1 MDICSD
7 IVENYAQ
14 NEIDLHGIYLLLQ
27 LTITE
32 QSFYYGKIEKHNE
45 RKNTRCCH

>member
-7 IVENYAQ
+7 IVENYSQ
-14 NEIDLHGIYLLLQ
+14 NEIDLHGICLLLQ

-32 QSFYYGKIEKHNE
+32 QSFYNGKTDKHNE
-45 RKNTRCCH
+45 RKNTRCRH